1 MTDSTVRAP
10 YDRLFIYYLSG
21 RPNREPIESEAYI
34 GTWQEEDSA
43 FFFFHRKADDLV
55 HRIVSNQPDLK
66 WIDSFEMSYDQ
77 WQGEPLGRRE
87 LGDFVIVP
95 GWEAETNAERTRPN
109 EILMDPGVVFGN
121 GAHPTTQDCLEAIT
135 LALRR
140 EPLSSA
146 VDLGTGTG
154 ILALAA
160 WKLGMRS
167 IVAVDFNR
175 LAIRTAAANFRLN
188 GAQNDI
194 LPVHARAED
203 CMELGVDLLIANIH
217 FSVMKGLIESPGFV
231 RKRQFILSGLLRSEV
246 RQVEDVLSRLPVTI
260 LNKWQRDGV
269 WHTLWGRLQDA

>member
-1 MTDSTVRAP
+1 MTDPTARAP
-10 YDRLFIYYLSG
+10 YDKLFIYYLSG
-21 RPNREPIESEAYI
+21 RPSQEPIECDAYI

-43 FFFFHRKADDLV
+43 FVFFHQKADNVV
-55 HRIVSNQPDLK
+55 HRIVSSQPELK

-87 LGDFVIVP
+87 LGAFVIVP
-95 GWEAETNAERTRPN
+95 GWDAEAIGERVRPN

-121 GAHPTTQDCLEAIT
+121 GAHPTTQDCLEAIS
-135 LALRR
+135 LAIQR

-160 WKLGMRS
+160 WKQGMRP

-188 GAQNDI
+188 GAHSDI
-194 LPVHARAED
+194 LPLHARAED
-203 CMELGVDLLIANIH
+203 CMDLEVDLLIANIH
-217 FSVMKGLIESPGFV
+217 FSVMKSLIESPGFV
-231 RKRQFILSGLLRSEV
+231 RKRQFVLSGLLRSEA
-246 RQVEDVLSRLPVTI
+246 RHIEDMLSRLPVRV
-260 LNKWQRDGV
+260 LNRWQRDGI
-269 WHTLWGRLQDA
+269 WHTLWGSSKVV